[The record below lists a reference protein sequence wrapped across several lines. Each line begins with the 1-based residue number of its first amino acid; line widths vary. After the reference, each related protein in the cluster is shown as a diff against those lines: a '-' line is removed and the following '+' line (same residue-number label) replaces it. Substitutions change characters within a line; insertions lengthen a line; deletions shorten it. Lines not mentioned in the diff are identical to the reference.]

1 MQISYYKISDSS
13 IVPIQNEV
21 PPNEWKEKVSWV
33 DIRIDNRNDAADFFE
48 KNDLIKD
55 GRDYIKHPDM
65 HSQPATLED
74 IKIFNIVI
82 SNHDNIY
89 QSDYITIILA
99 DKVLITISPESSNL
113 LLNYQN
119 IELEASVEHTSFLYS
134 FFYRLIADILAQG
147 RVNSIIARNR
157 VHHSENDLD
166 ATPDK
171 IQPKE
176 IMKVKRDVSQL
187 ADIIEDQYVVFG
199 ILSSLSVNQ
208 DYLDNIDKVKELING
223 FVPLNV
229 TMTRLEE
236 KAENMHVQYMLI
248 QQEKSARKIN
258 VLTIIQAVFVPLT
271 FIAGVYGMN
280 FINMPELK
288 SDYGYFLTW
297 GIFVIIAGAL
307 LSYFYKNGWFD

>member
-147 RVNSIIARNR
+147 RVNSSIARNR
-157 VHHSENDLD
+157 IHQSENDLD
-166 ATPDK
+166 AAPDK
-171 IQPKE
+171 IQSAK

-199 ILSSLSVNQ
+199 ILSSLSVKQ
-208 DYLDNIDKVKELING
+208 HYLDHMEKVKELIKG

-236 KAENMHVQYMLI
+236 KAETMHVQYMLI